1 MKFKIEGMIYMEFSS
16 LVLMEREKETNFF
29 VRELGSY
36 QVDEGAEYIT
46 KLYYDGE
53 MINLYFDTKEDVEEW
68 QYTAIF
74 DVFNEEVFTDK
85 GYNID
90 TVDDEYNPTW
100 LVKFNY
106 SDEHSEVEDALKEL
120 CNLIKEEME
129 TAFKN
134 IQGKEEEYK

>member
-1 MKFKIEGMIYMEFSS
+1 MEFSS